1 MIRPAR
7 QATATEGEWGRRG
20 SAGWRRVRGVDGGR
34 TDPPTVPGRR
44 DRAALGTV
52 IQGLVDAR
60 DLAEAAELIAE
71 RAAWLLHADRAAVV
85 RRAEDGGA
93 IVKGAVGSGPAPGAR
108 VDVDGVLAQ
117 ALAGAGARA
126 SSGRGRSEVVAPV
139 VLGGAVWGAIVAS
152 GPAGR
157 VPAHAAERLA
167 PFADLVSLAAA
178 THEARTRLASLAG
191 TDALTG
197 LGNRRTFDDL
207 LAAEVDRAGRHGEP
221 LSLVLLDIDRF
232 KSVNDRFGHQAG
244 DRVLVE
250 VGRRLVAIARRGE
263 AVTRIGGEE
272 FAWILPRTAGPGA
285 EAAAARGLLAI
296 SDAPFE
302 GIGPLTISAGV
313 SELSP
318 EGERS
323 QMVATADRMLYRAK
337 AEGRDRV
344 CRFAP
349 EEELTAA

>member
-1 MIRPAR
+1 VGS
-7 QATATEGEWGRRG
+7 EGLGG
-20 SAGWRRVRGVDGGR
+20 MWRRVRGADGGPA
-34 TDPPTVPGRR
+34 DPPTLPGRR

-52 IQGLVDAR
+52 IQGLVDAS
-60 DLAEAAELIAE
+60 DLPEAAALSAE
-71 RAAWLLHADRAAVV
+71 RAAWLLHADRASVV
-85 RRAEDGGA
+85 RRADDGTA
-93 IVKGAVGSGPAPGAR
+93 VVKGAAGAGPAPGAR
-108 VDVDGVLAQ
+108 LPVDGGLAE
-117 ALAGAGARA
+117 ALAGAGAQA
-126 SSGRGRSEVVAPV
+126 SHGDGRSEVVAPV
-139 VLGGAVWGAIVAS
+139 LLGGAVWGAIVAT
-152 GPAGR
+152 GPADR

-167 PFADLVSLAAA
+167 PFADLVSLAAS

-221 LSLVLLDIDRF
+221 LSLVLLDIDHF
-232 KSVNDRFGHQAG
+232 KSVNDRFGHQVG

-272 FAWILPRTAGPGA
+272 FAWILPRTAGAGG

-302 GIGPLTISAGV
+302 GIGRLTISAGV
-313 SELSP
+313 SELTL
-318 EGERS
+318 EGEGPE
-323 QMVATADRMLYRAK
+323 MVATADRMLYRAK

-344 CRFAP
+344 RRFAS
-349 EEELTAA
+349 ELTPA